1 MPSVPE
7 PAGGAEALAEPRED
21 WRLLAGGVAAVVL
34 AAFAVYWPALRGQFL
49 WDDVLVVQRNPLVTG
64 ELGFG
69 SIWFR
74 TDFPLSNVVFWL
86 ERLAWG
92 NHPAGYHVVNVLLH
106 ATGAVLLWRVL
117 AQLKVPAGWLAAM
130 IFTVHPVC
138 VASVAWISEL
148 KNTLSLPF
156 FLLSILWYVRSDSQC
171 RGSPSSGPQPSTLN
185 PQPSRYWLSLLAFVL
200 ALLSKTSTVML
211 PVVLLGWTW
220 WQRRRVG
227 RQEWL
232 RTSPFF
238 ALSLTFG
245 LMSIGFQVHGAMA
258 GVALQSENFWRRLAA
273 AGMALWFYLGKALLP
288 LHLSMIYPRWNI
300 DAASA
305 LSYLPLL
312 LWCGLLAVCWGL
324 GRIYSGE
331 TPTKEPQRRDE
342 NRAGREG
349 NGSEANRLLVVDSQV
364 TAAGMSLRPS
374 RFCGLI
380 GHSSTPTL
388 RLVGNMGRHLLFGL
402 GCFTV
407 TLFPILGFFDMYY
420 LALSRVSDH
429 FAYLPLT
436 ALVALATAGLSRA
449 SRGRVPGEVA
459 SSSGSDREPSRL
471 AARRNTPESSED
483 HDPREPW
490 GPLRAGMARGPV
502 NFMQSWALVLV
513 GGGLVAGLAALAM
526 LRAPVFLSEETLWRD
541 TLNRNPAAWCA
552 HANLGWIL
560 ASQRKFDEARDH
572 LVASLKL
579 NPNNA
584 QAHSNFGRVLALQ
597 GHNSE
602 AEPEFQ
608 AAVRIKPK
616 DSEIRRSYASVLAEQ
631 GRKAEAEKQ
640 LRELLQLKPDLEAR
654 SQLASLLYQTAKFG
668 EAVAEYRQLVAEKPD
683 QPETLSNLAWL
694 LAASPDSGVRNGTD
708 AVRFAEQACR
718 LTGYQRAR
726 MLGSLAAAYAETGR
740 FEDAVAATQKA
751 IQMAQS
757 GGDTQFAAVNEQ
769 LLSLYRAGKPY
780 HMPSPALA
788 RPGGVAP

>member
-74 TDFPLSNVVFWL
+74 TDFPLSNLAFWL

-117 AQLKVPAGWLAAM
+117 AQLKIPAGWLAAM
-130 IFTVHPVC
+130 LFTVHPVC

-156 FLLSILWYVRSDSQC
+156 FLLSILWYLRSDSPFH
-171 RGSPSSGPQPSTLN
+171 GPPSSGPQPSTLN
-185 PQPSRYWLSLLAFVL
+185 PQPSGYWLSLLAFVL

-211 PVVLLGWTW
+211 PVVLLGCTW
-220 WQRRRVG
+220 WQRGRVG

-238 ALSLTFG
+238 ALALAFG

-258 GVALQSENFWRRLAA
+258 GVAVQGENFLGRLAA

-288 LHLSMIYPRWNI
+288 LHLCMIYPRWKI
-300 DAASA
+300 EAASGWA
-305 LSYLPLL
+305 YFPLL
-312 LWCGLLAVCWGL
+312 LWCGLLAACW
-324 GRIYSGE
+324 
-331 TPTKEPQRRDE
+331 
-342 NRAGREG
+342 AGRR
-349 NGSEANRLLVVDSQV
+349 SW
-364 TAAGMSLRPS
+364 
-374 RFCGLI
+374 
-380 GHSSTPTL
+380 
-388 RLVGNMGRHLLFGL
+388 GRHVLFGL

-407 TLFPILGFFDMYY
+407 TLFPVLGFFDMYF

-436 ALVALATAGLSRA
+436 ALVALAAAGLSRA
-449 SRGRVPGEVA
+449 SRGRAPGEVA
-459 SSSGSDREPSRL
+459 SNSGSDREPSRL

-490 GPLRAGMARGPV
+490 GPLRAGTARGPV
-502 NFMQSWALVLV
+502 NLKPSWALVLV
-513 GGGLVAGLAALAM
+513 GGGLVAGLAALTI
-526 LRAPVFLSEETLWRD
+526 LRARVFVNEETLWRD
-541 TLNRNPAAWCA
+541 TLARNPAAWCA

-584 QAHSNFGRVLALQ
+584 QAHSNLGRVLALQ
-597 GHNSE
+597 GHNAE

-668 EAVAEYRQLVAEKPD
+668 EAVAEYRQLVAARPN
-683 QPETLSNLAWL
+683 QPEALSNLAWL
-694 LAASPDSGVRNGTD
+694 LATSPDSGVRNGTD

-718 LTGYQRAR
+718 LTGYQRAP

-757 GGDTQFAAVNEQ
+757 GGDTRFAAVNEQ
-769 LLSLYRAGKPY
+769 LLSLYRTGKPY

-788 RPGGVAP
+788 RPGLELP